1 MIAAPRSVTFPG
13 LPCPWFHRRPPQE
26 GPIRSFPFVLATL
39 TIGAGSVGPGLA
51 QSPLDVH
58 VLGFA
63 DIDYLET
70 DRSVDDGFF
79 LGQLVGHAA
88 AGLSERTTFFAEV
101 SATARPDEYRIEVER
116 LILRY
121 DFSDAL
127 KVSAGRYH
135 TPINYWNTAFH
146 HGLWLQTT
154 VSRPEMIRFGTRFQP
169 VHFVGVQLEGAFPAT
184 PLGVGYAVGLGNG
197 RSGDIARGGDPG
209 DVNNHRAWLGQ
220 LYVRPPSLF
229 GLQAGGGFYVDRIS
243 PEQEE
248 LLGLPSDVDERIFS
262 AHVAWLRESPEF
274 IGEYAHVFHEVR
286 DGSDEHDSDAWY
298 AQLAYRLPGRADDWK
313 PYVRYERLGL
323 PTADPVYEPF
333 DLEYEGATAGVRF
346 DFTSLAALKVEYRHE
361 SFETRD
367 WFDSLYL
374 QLSLAF
380 GETSG
385 EDAPIIPETDHTP

>member
-1 MIAAPRSVTFPG
+1 M
-13 LPCPWFHRRPPQE
+13 RRPAQE
-26 GPIRSFPFVLATL
+26 GPIRAFPSAFALLVGAGYALPVLAQ
-39 TIGAGSVGPGLA
+39 A
-51 QSPLDVH
+51 PLDVH

-101 SATARPDEYRIEVER
+101 SARTDEYRIEVER

-121 DFSDAL
+121 DFNDAV

-169 VHFVGVQLEGAFPAT
+169 VHFVGLQVEGAFPAT

-197 RSGDIARGGDPG
+197 RSEDIARGGDPG

-220 LYVRPPSLF
+220 VYLRPPSLF
-229 GLQAGGGFYVDRIS
+229 GLQAGGGFYLDRIS

-248 LLGLPSDVDERIFS
+248 LAQLPSEVDERIFS

-274 IGEYAHVFHEVR
+274 IGEYAHVVHELR
-286 DGSDEHDSDAWY
+286 EGGEEHESDAWY
-298 AQLAYRLPGRADDWK
+298 AQLGYRLPGRADDWK
-313 PYVRYERLGL
+313 PYVRYERVDT
-323 PTADPVYEPF
+323 PIEDAVYAPF
-333 DLEYEGATAGVRF
+333 DLEYEGGTAGVRF
-346 DFTSLAALKVEYRHE
+346 DFTSLAALKIEYRRE
-361 SFETRD
+361 RFAARE

-380 GETSG
+380 GETGG
-385 EDAPIIPETDHTP
+385 EDAPIVPATDHGP

>member
-1 MIAAPRSVTFPG
+1 MVPRKHTPN
-13 LPCPWFHRRPPQE
+13 RRPS
-26 GPIRSFPFVLATL
+26 IRVLAPILTL
-39 TIGAGSVGPGLA
+39 FAVGAGSAAPIQA
-51 QSPLDVH
+51 QSPMDVH

-63 DIDYLET
+63 DVDYLET
-70 DRSVDDGFF
+70 DRSIDDGFF

-88 AGLSERTTFFAEV
+88 AALSERTTFFAEV

-121 DFSDAL
+121 DFNDAF

-169 VHFVGVQLEGAFPAT
+169 VHFVGLQIEGSFPAT
-184 PLGVGYAVGLGNG
+184 PLGVGYAAGIGNG
-197 RSGDIARGGDPG
+197 RSEDIARGGDPG

-220 LYVRPPSLF
+220 LYARPPSLF
-229 GLQAGGGFYVDRIS
+229 GLQVGGGFYIDRIS

-248 LLGLPSDVDERIFS
+248 LLGVPSDVDERILS
-262 AHVAWLRESPEF
+262 AHVAWLRESPE
-274 IGEYAHVFHEVR
+274 IIAEYAHVDHELV
-286 DGSDEHDSDAWY
+286 DGGDEQSSDAFY

-313 PYVRYERLGL
+313 PYVRYERID
-323 PTADPVYEPF
+323 PPSDDPVFEPF
-333 DLEYEGATAGVRF
+333 DLEYEGTTAGVRF
-346 DFTSLAALKVEYRHE
+346 DFTSLAALKVEYRRE
-361 SFETRD
+361 RFEMPE

-385 EDAPIIPETDHTP
+385 EDAPVMPAMEHEP

>member
-1 MIAAPRSVTFPG
+1 M
-13 LPCPWFHRRPPQE
+13 RRLPQE
-26 GPIRSFPFVLATL
+26 GPIRSFPFALSLLA
-39 TIGAGSVGPGLA
+39 IGAGSVAPVWA

-121 DFSDAL
+121 DFNDAL
-127 KVSAGRYH
+127 KISAGRYH

-169 VHFVGVQLEGAFPAT
+169 VHFVGLQVEGSFPAT
-184 PLGVGYAVGLGNG
+184 PLGVGYAAGLGNG
-197 RSGDIARGGDPG
+197 RSEDIARGGDPG

-229 GLQAGGGFYVDRIS
+229 GFQAGGGFYLDRIS

-248 LLGLPSDVDERIFS
+248 LALLPSEVDERILS

-274 IGEYAHVFHEVR
+274 IGEYAHVAHEIR
-286 DGSDEHDSDAWY
+286 DGGEEHESDAFY
-298 AQLAYRLPGRADDWK
+298 AQLAYRLPGPADDFK
-313 PYVRYERLGL
+313 PYVRYERLDTS
-323 PTADPVYEPF
+323 TADPVYAPF
-333 DLEYEGATAGVRF
+333 DLEYEGTTAGVRF
-346 DFTSLAALKVEYRHE
+346 DFTSLAALKVEYRRE
-361 SFETRD
+361 RFETRD

-380 GETSG
+380 GETGG
-385 EDAPIIPETDHTP
+385 EDAPIMPSTDHEP

>member
-1 MIAAPRSVTFPG
+1 MPSANPSQAIP
-13 LPCPWFHRRPPQE
+13 E
-26 GPIRSFPFVLATL
+26 EEPIRVFPFVVALIS
-39 TIGAGSVGPGLA
+39 IGAGSVDPARA

-70 DRSVDDGFF
+70 DRAVDDGFF

-88 AGLSERTTFFAEV
+88 AGLSERTTFFSEV

-121 DFSDAL
+121 DFNDAF

-154 VSRPEMIRFGTRFQP
+154 ISRPEMIRFGTRFQP
-169 VHFVGVQLEGAFPAT
+169 VHFVGLQVEGSFPAT

-197 RSGDIARGGDPG
+197 RSEDIARGGDPG

-220 LYVRPPSLF
+220 LYVRPPALF
-229 GLQAGGGFYVDRIS
+229 GFQAGGGFYLDRIS

-248 LLGLPSDVDERIFS
+248 LSALPSDVDERILS

-274 IGEYAHVFHEVR
+274 IAEYARVSHELR
-286 DGSDEHDSDAWY
+286 DGGEQHDSDAWY
-298 AQLAYRLPGRADDWK
+298 AQLAYRLPGRGDDWK
-313 PYVRYERLGL
+313 PYLRYERLDKPL
-323 PTADPVYEPF
+323 DDPVFAPF

-346 DFTSLAALKVEYRHE
+346 DFTSLAALKAEYRRE
-361 SFETRD
+361 RFETRD
-367 WFDSLYL
+367 WFDSVYL

-380 GETSG
+380 GETG
-385 EDAPIIPETDHTP
+385 GQDAPVIPETDHQP

>member
-1 MIAAPRSVTFPG
+1 M
-13 LPCPWFHRRPPQE
+13 RRPAQE
-26 GPIRSFPFVLATL
+26 GPIRVFPSAFALLVGAGYALPVLAQ
-39 TIGAGSVGPGLA
+39 A
-51 QSPLDVH
+51 PLDVH

-121 DFSDAL
+121 DFNDAV

-169 VHFVGVQLEGAFPAT
+169 VHFVGLQVEGAFPAT

-197 RSGDIARGGDPG
+197 RSEDIARGGDPG

-220 LYVRPPSLF
+220 VYLRPPSLF
-229 GLQAGGGFYVDRIS
+229 GLQAGGGFYLDRIS

-248 LLGLPSDVDERIFS
+248 LAQLPSEVDERIFS

-274 IGEYAHVFHEVR
+274 IGEYAHVVHELR
-286 DGSDEHDSDAWY
+286 EGGEEHESDAWY
-298 AQLAYRLPGRADDWK
+298 AQLGYRLPGPADDWK
-313 PYVRYERLGL
+313 PYVRYERVDT
-323 PTADPVYEPF
+323 PIEDAVYAPF
-333 DLEYEGATAGVRF
+333 DLEYEGGTAGVRF
-346 DFTSLAALKVEYRHE
+346 DFTSLAALKVEYRRE
-361 SFETRD
+361 RLAARE

-380 GETSG
+380 GETGG
-385 EDAPIIPETDHTP
+385 EDAPIVPATDHGP

>member
-1 MIAAPRSVTFPG
+1 MPG
-13 LPCPWFHRRPPQE
+13 YRARGSIRRPPQE
-26 GPIRSFPFVLATL
+26 GPIRIFPYVLALL
-39 TIGAGSVGPGLA
+39 TIGAGSAGPALA
-51 QSPLDVH
+51 QSALDVH

-121 DFSDAL
+121 DFNDAL
-127 KVSAGRYH
+127 KLSAGRYH

-169 VHFVGVQLEGAFPAT
+169 VHFVGLQVEGSFPAT

-197 RSGDIARGGDPG
+197 RSEDIARGGDPG

-220 LYVRPPSLF
+220 IYVRPPSLF
-229 GLQAGGGFYVDRIS
+229 GLQAGGGFYLDRIS

-248 LLGLPSDVDERIFS
+248 LLGLPSDVDERILS

-274 IGEYAHVFHEVR
+274 IGEYARVFHELR
-286 DGSDEHDSDAWY
+286 DGGEEHESDAWY
-298 AQLAYRLPGRADDWK
+298 AQLAYRLPGRADDLK
-313 PYVRYERLGL
+313 PYVRYERLE
-323 PTADPVYEPF
+323 PPADDPVYAPF
-333 DLEYEGATAGVRF
+333 DLEYEGTTAGVRF
-346 DFTSLAALKVEYRHE
+346 DFTSLAALKVEYRRE
-361 SFETRD
+361 RFETRD

-380 GETSG
+380 GETGG
-385 EDAPIIPETDHTP
+385 EDAPIMPSTDHGP